1 MRKQV
6 VLVLIAV
13 AAFGFACL
21 IVLNVVAGTKVSSAR
36 SELQRCRAEMLE
48 LAERAQKAESERDS
62 ANQTV
67 AQLQRDLAS
76 LASQQKEDRMVI
88 QDLWNTLMHNA
99 GAVKEVKP
107 DIKEEQT
114 VRDAQEPTV
123 EPATRE
129 KAIKYDGTAVKEMM
143 SSGGGLAQAIG
154 RIITSEGINSML
166 QERSEDPA
174 YWVAAATV
182 VQDEAAAL
190 AYLEAA
196 VRLHPDSAIALSS
209 LVNAHIRQGNTDESV
224 QAYIEELQTVD
235 PTNALA
241 DCYAAYCQFK
251 SGDAQSALQSLSQA
265 STKDRFADDRM
276 DLLMARYDYFLNEGC
291 SDSVAIGLSA
301 FDLPL
306 SHLGTIREVAQSAM
320 EQASQFVAAGQYE
333 DALQIAQDISNIG
346 RGLSSSGRFIVY
358 DRVGMALQR
367 SALEQQKH
375 IYESQAD
382 DLRAQEIDA
391 QLQAVQQRSSTID
404 VMVEAFGGVLQ
415 NMTDADVADY
425 VDATILNGE
434 FSTLKSIPEIA
445 DALQR
450 AQEALSDKLSEA
462 DTP

>member
-6 VLVLIAV
+6 VLVVIAV

-21 IVLNVVAGTKVSSAR
+21 IVLNVVAGTKVSSAK

-123 EPATRE
+123 EPATQE

-241 DCYAAYCQFK
+241 NCYAAYCQFK
-251 SGDAQSALQSLSQA
+251 SGDAQSAWQSLSQA